1 MDDVFTIRV
10 EGRPPPK
17 SEAKS
22 IFARGGKYEPR
33 VRALLQAALD
43 EMQRLSFGG
52 FGDARL
58 RMEVDLHT
66 GPGEPPWDATNYLGG
81 ITDVL
86 ESKAKRKVAQPGSV
100 DHLEELA
107 EFGLFDDDRQ
117 IKEIAYREVDGD
129 EAHYSVRL
137 SRFRT

>member
-1 MDDVFTIRV
+1 MARVNEFSIRV

-22 IFARGGKYEPR
+22 VFALGGKYEDR
-33 VRALLQAALD
+33 VRALLEATAVRMHQLG
-43 EMQRLSFGG
+43 FNG

-58 RMEVDLHT
+58 RMEVELHT

-86 ESKAKRKVAQPGSV
+86 ESKTRRKLAQPGPSIILVSSAKSV
-100 DHLEELA
+100 CMTMTVRSRRSRIAKLRI
-107 EFGLFDDDRQ
+107 RQ
-117 IKEIAYREVDGD
+117 RCT
-129 EAHYSVRL
+129 L
-137 SRFRT
+137 